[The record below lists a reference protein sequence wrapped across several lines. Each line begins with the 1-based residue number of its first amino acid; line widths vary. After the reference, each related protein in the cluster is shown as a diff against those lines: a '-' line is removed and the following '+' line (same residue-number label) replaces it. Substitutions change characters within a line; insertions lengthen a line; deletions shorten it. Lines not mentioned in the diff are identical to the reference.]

1 MKGFKR
7 YFCRYLCGALLRCET
22 LFR

>member
-7 YFCRYLCGALLRCET
+7 YFCRYLCGAILRCET